1 MAHTPSPATGPDQPS
16 IYHIRIKGRLDPR
29 WEGWFGQMA
38 ITHEA
43 DGETL
48 MTGPTIDQ
56 AALHGMLTKIRD
68 LGLTLLS
75 ITRAEP
81 DQEAN
86 HGKDAE

>member
-1 MAHTPSPATGPDQPS
+1 MAHTPTPATGPDQPS
-16 IYHIRIKGRLDPR
+16 IYHIRIKGHLGPR

-38 ITHEA
+38 ITHEVN
-43 DGETL
+43 GETL
-48 MTGPTIDQ
+48 MTGPIIDQ

-86 HGKDAE
+86 HRKDTE